1 MLRSG
6 HLSLRRAVAR
16 SSSLDADASALQFQ
30 MDITRGDEQKTL
42 AAATARFAHVQKV
55 SRAQAVKYNV
65 SGECRQEK
73 ADLAKAVKSCAAGER
88 AVPRD
93 RFRSRGASAPHGL
106 FFEVKEGACPTAD
119 WTITLFNAARPWA
132 RNVFLQTNS
141 V

>member
-1 MLRSG
+1 MLEG
-6 HLSLRRAVAR
+6 AVAR
-16 SSSLDADASALQFQ
+16 SSSLDADATALQFQ

-42 AAATARFAHVQKV
+42 AAATAHFAHVQKV
-55 SRAQAVKYNV
+55 SKAQAVKYKF
-65 SGECRQEK
+65 QETVGRREPISRRVP
-73 ADLAKAVKSCAAGER
+73 KAVQLYRET
-88 AVPRD
+88 VPRD

-106 FFEVKEGACPTAD
+106 LFEVKEGACPTAD